1 MIRVYEVLWAFH
13 AANFLLEH
21 PEEERVD
28 RLATQLT
35 RRLIRDKPEDEFEMF
50 TRWVARVP
58 NSDFDP
64 AEFG

>member
-1 MIRVYEVLWAFH
+1 MVIRVYEVLWAFH
-13 AANFLLEH
+13 ATNFVLDY
-21 PEEERVD
+21 PEEERTD

-58 NSDFDP
+58 NDWDP
-64 AEFG
+64 AAYG